1 MNEETN
7 EAVDTSDSLLSA
19 TSASAENTAE
29 QAPEPASENA
39 VDVKM
44 DGFDV
49 SKVPEK
55 FVDKDTGVV
64 KLEEILK
71 SNSELEKALHQ
82 RAPESY
88 EVGDILEEYNLS
100 FDNDEQEQEIT
111 DLFKTHRISN
121 DAAKEILSVYGKR
134 VTQMV
139 EQFGSP
145 YDVGDEMDKLKSTWG
160 GNTDSR
166 LAEISEYVE
175 QNNLPPEVF
184 TVSPLKTAAGI
195 ELLYSMI
202 KNSTGPTVMRNSET
216 PITDLET
223 QLSELMSNP
232 LYFTQN
238 SEGDKVRKRATALS
252 NQIAE
257 KR

>member
-1 MNEETN
+1 MNEENSET
-7 EAVDTSDSLLSA
+7 EAVDTSGSLLDSA
-19 TSASAENTAE
+19 PTSEAPTE
-29 QAPEPASENA
+29 QPTSEA
-39 VDVKM
+39 IDVKL

-55 FVDKDTGVV
+55 FIDKESGVV

-71 SNSELEKALHQ
+71 SNSELEKSLHQ

-100 FDNDEQEQEIT
+100 FENEEQEQEIT

-134 VTQMV
+134 VTEMA
-139 EQFGSP
+139 EQYGSP
-145 YDVGDEMDKLKSTWG
+145 YDISDEMEKLKDNWG
-160 GNTDSR
+160 SNTDIR
-166 LAEISEYVE
+166 LQEISTYVE
-175 QNNLPPEVF
+175 QNKLPPEVF

-195 ELLYSMI
+195 EMIYSMI
-202 KNSTGPTVMRNSET
+202 KNSTGPTVMRNADT
-216 PITDLET
+216 PVADLET
-223 QLSELMSNP
+223 QLTELMNNP

-252 NQIAE
+252 SQIAE
-257 KR
+257 KN